1 MLINASGIYQIRN
14 VVTNK
19 LYIGSA
25 TSIRQ
30 RVYWHIRN
38 LNNNKHHSIL
48 LQRSW
53 NKHGHYSFEFKVLE
67 ECSIDLLEQRE
78 QFYLDWFECYKPD
91 KGYNIYNIVGSP
103 RGRKLT
109 EEHKLK
115 ISKGG
120 KGLKK
125 SKETKAKQ
133 KIYSLNRSKE
143 HIENRNKA
151 LALAAVK
158 RIEESNS
165 KTHCFNGHELTDNN
179 VWYRKHKHGLV
190 KSCKKC
196 RKGNTPRPASS

>member
-1 MLINASGIYQIRN
+1 MLTNASGIYQIKN
-14 VVTNK
+14 LVTNK
-19 LYIGSA
+19 VYIGSA

-30 RVYWHIRN
+30 RIYWHIRN

-53 NKHGHYSFEFKVLE
+53 NKHGQHSFEFKVLE
-67 ECSIDLLEQRE
+67 ECFIDLLEQRE

-120 KGLKK
+120 KGRKL
-125 SKETKAKQ
+125 SEETKKKISEYQ
-133 KIYSLNRSKE
+133 KNRTKE
-143 HIENRNKA
+143 HKQNMSKA
-151 LALAAVK
+151 LKV
-158 RIEESNS
+158 RVFSDE
-165 KTHCFNGHELTDNN
+165 HR
-179 VWYRKHKHGLV
+179 RKL
-190 KSCKKC
+190 SEANQR
-196 RKGNTPRPASS
+196 RKLKGW